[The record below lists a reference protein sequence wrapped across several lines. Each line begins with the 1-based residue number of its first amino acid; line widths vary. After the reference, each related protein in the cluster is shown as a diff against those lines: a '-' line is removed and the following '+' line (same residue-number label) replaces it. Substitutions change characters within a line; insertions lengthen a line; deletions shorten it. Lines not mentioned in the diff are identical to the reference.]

1 MSKTFKE
8 MQEIIRKTPVSS
20 VREDEEKGDA
30 VNHPPHYTTGGI
42 ETLDVIRAKMSSDRF
57 QGYLMGNVLKYL
69 LRCEYKEKR
78 IEDIKKAQFYLNA
91 LVEEMDKNAT
101 RNDSQNN

>member
-8 MQEIIRKTPVSS
+8 MQSTLGIITQGGNEI
-20 VREDEEKGDA
+20 DA

-91 LVEEMDKNAT
+91 LVAEMDT
-101 RNDSQNN
+101 HETS

>member
-8 MQEIIRKTPVSS
+8 MQSTLGIIT
-20 VREDEEKGDA
+20 EEGHGVDS

-78 IEDIKKAQFYLNA
+78 LEDIKKAQFYLNA
-91 LVEEMDKNAT
+91 LVEEMDDNAPKPI
-101 RNDSQNN
+101 

>member
-8 MQEIIRKTPVSS
+8 ME
-20 VREDEEKGDA
+20 EDLDLLEGIGDLGEPTDP
-30 VNHPPHYTTGGI
+30 VNHPPHYMTGGI
-42 ETLDVIRAKMSSDRF
+42 ETLDVIRAKMSPDRF

-78 IEDIKKAQFYLNA
+78 VEDIKKAQFYINS
-91 LVEEMDKNAT
+91 LVEEMETHGSN
-101 RNDSQNN
+101 

>member
-8 MQEIIRKTPVSS
+8 I
-20 VREDEEKGDA
+20 EKEVGKEVWRGAGFDP

-42 ETLDVIRAKMSSDRF
+42 ETVDVIRAKMSSDRF

-69 LRCEYKEKR
+69 LRCEYKNKR
-78 IEDIKKAQFYLNA
+78 VEDIKKAQFYLNA

-101 RNDSQNN
+101 

>member
-1 MSKTFKE
+1 MTKTFKE
-8 MQEIIRKTPVSS
+8 MEADLGKTTDP
-20 VREDEEKGDA
+20 

-57 QGYLMGNVLKYL
+57 QGYLMGNVLKYI

-91 LVEEMDKNAT
+91 LVEEMDKHGNK
-101 RNDSQNN
+101 

>member
-1 MSKTFKE
+1 MTKTFKE
-8 MQEIIRKTPVSS
+8 MEADLGKTTDP
-20 VREDEEKGDA
+20 

-91 LVEEMDKNAT
+91 LVEEMDKHGNK
-101 RNDSQNN
+101 

>member
-1 MSKTFKE
+1 MTKTL
-8 MQEIIRKTPVSS
+8 
-20 VREDEEKGDA
+20 KGMKADLETSAGTRVGMYSYETVDA
-30 VNHPPHYTTGGI
+30 VNHPPHYMTGGI
-42 ETLDVIRAKMSSDRF
+42 ETLDVIRAKMSPDRF

-91 LVEEMDKNAT
+91 LVEEMDNNAGI
-101 RNDSQNN
+101 

>member
-1 MSKTFKE
+1 MTKTLKE
-8 MQEIIRKTPVSS
+8 MEADLGKTTDP
-20 VREDEEKGDA
+20 

-42 ETLDVIRAKMSSDRF
+42 ETLDVIRAKMSPDRF

-78 IEDIKKAQFYLNA
+78 VEDIKKAQFYLNA
-91 LVEEMDKNAT
+91 LVEEMDKYD
-101 RNDSQNN
+101 RSI

>member
-1 MSKTFKE
+1 MSETLKE
-8 MQEIIRKTPVSS
+8 MQSTLGIIAGKQEV
-20 VREDEEKGDA
+20 DA

-42 ETLDVIRAKMSSDRF
+42 ETLDVIRAKMSPDRF

-78 IEDIKKAQFYLNA
+78 IEDIKKAQFYLNL
-91 LVEEMDKNAT
+91 LVEEMGG
-101 RNDSQNN
+101 

>member
-1 MSKTFKE
+1 LSKTFRE
-8 MQEIIRKTPVSS
+8 MEVDLGKVT
-20 VREDEEKGDA
+20 DT

-101 RNDSQNN
+101 KLI

>member
-8 MQEIIRKTPVSS
+8 M
-20 VREDEEKGDA
+20 EDELLRESYGLEDDEDA

-42 ETLDVIRAKMSSDRF
+42 ETLDVIRAKMSHDRF
-57 QGYLMGNVLKYL
+57 EGYLMGNVLKYL

-78 IEDIKKAQFYLNA
+78 EEDIKKAQFYLNA
-91 LVEEMDKNAT
+91 LIEEMDLHA
-101 RNDSQNN
+101 SS

>member
-8 MQEIIRKTPVSS
+8 MQSTLGIIT
-20 VREDEEKGDA
+20 EEGHEVDS

-101 RNDSQNN
+101 H

>member
-1 MSKTFKE
+1 MTKTFKE
-8 MQEIIRKTPVSS
+8 MEADLGKTTDP
-20 VREDEEKGDA
+20 

-78 IEDIKKAQFYLNA
+78 VEDIKKAQFYLNS
-91 LVEEMDKNAT
+91 LVEEMGG
-101 RNDSQNN
+101 

>member
-1 MSKTFKE
+1 MTKTLKE
-8 MQEIIRKTPVSS
+8 MEA
-20 VREDEEKGDA
+20 DLGKGVDP

-78 IEDIKKAQFYLNA
+78 IEDIKKAQFYLNV
-91 LVEEMDKNAT
+91 LIEEMDDNAAK
-101 RNDSQNN
+101 

>member
-1 MSKTFKE
+1 MSKTLKE
-8 MQEIIRKTPVSS
+8 MQSTLGIITGSP
-20 VREDEEKGDA
+20 REDA

-78 IEDIKKAQFYLNA
+78 IEDIKKAQFYLNV
-91 LVEEMDKNAT
+91 LVEEMDKNAIV
-101 RNDSQNN
+101 

>member
-8 MQEIIRKTPVSS
+8 MEEDLHFEREHVSS
-20 VREDEEKGDA
+20 RDP

-78 IEDIKKAQFYLNA
+78 VEDIKKAQFYLNV
-91 LVEEMDKNAT
+91 LVEEMEKNAT
-101 RNDSQNN
+101 

>member
-8 MQEIIRKTPVSS
+8 MEADLQTSAGTRVGLYSYETV
-20 VREDEEKGDA
+20 DA

-101 RNDSQNN
+101 H

>member
-8 MQEIIRKTPVSS
+8 MQSTLGIIT
-20 VREDEEKGDA
+20 EKPHDDV

-57 QGYLMGNVLKYL
+57 QGYLMGNVLKYI

-91 LVEEMDKNAT
+91 LVKEIDKYEAK
-101 RNDSQNN
+101 

>member
-101 RNDSQNN
+101 KLI

>member
-1 MSKTFKE
+1 MSKTLKE
-8 MQEIIRKTPVSS
+8 ME
-20 VREDEEKGDA
+20 EDLGVMVDVVWEDP

-42 ETLDVIRAKMSSDRF
+42 ETVDVIRAKMSSDRF

-69 LRCEYKEKR
+69 LRCEYKNKR
-78 IEDIKKAQFYLNA
+78 VEDIKKAQFYLNA

-101 RNDSQNN
+101 

>member
-8 MQEIIRKTPVSS
+8 MEADLGKTTDP
-20 VREDEEKGDA
+20 

-78 IEDIKKAQFYLNA
+78 IEDIKKAQFYLNV
-91 LVEEMDKNAT
+91 LVEEMDKNAIV
-101 RNDSQNN
+101 

>member
-8 MQEIIRKTPVSS
+8 IE
-20 VREDEEKGDA
+20 EDLDLLEGIGDP
-30 VNHPPHYTTGGI
+30 VNHPPHYMEGGI
-42 ETLDVIRAKMSSDRF
+42 ETLDVIRAKMSPDRF

-78 IEDIKKAQFYLNA
+78 VEDIKKAQFYLNA
-91 LVEEMDKNAT
+91 LVEEMDKYD
-101 RNDSQNN
+101 RSI

>member
-1 MSKTFKE
+1 MTKTFKE
-8 MQEIIRKTPVSS
+8 MEADLGKTTDP
-20 VREDEEKGDA
+20 

-57 QGYLMGNVLKYL
+57 QGYLMGNGLKYL

-91 LVEEMDKNAT
+91 LVEEMDKHGNK
-101 RNDSQNN
+101 

>member
-1 MSKTFKE
+1 MTKTLKE
-8 MQEIIRKTPVSS
+8 MEADLGKTTDP
-20 VREDEEKGDA
+20 

-42 ETLDVIRAKMSSDRF
+42 ETLDVIRAKMSPDRF

-78 IEDIKKAQFYLNA
+78 IEDIKKAEFYLNA
-91 LVEEMDKNAT
+91 LVEEMDKYD
-101 RNDSQNN
+101 RSI

>member
-8 MQEIIRKTPVSS
+8 MEADLGKTTDP
-20 VREDEEKGDA
+20 

-91 LVEEMDKNAT
+91 LVEEMDKNA
-101 RNDSQNN
+101 SI

>member
-91 LVEEMDKNAT
+91 LVEEMDKDA
-101 RNDSQNN
+101 SI

>member
-8 MQEIIRKTPVSS
+8 MQSTLGIIT
-20 VREDEEKGDA
+20 EDAHEVDS
-30 VNHPPHYTTGGI
+30 VNHPPHYTRGGI

-78 IEDIKKAQFYLNA
+78 IEDINKAQFYLNA
-91 LVEEMDKNAT
+91 LVEEMDKYAT
-101 RNDSQNN
+101 